1 MKVCILGSTGSIGK
15 QVLDVISQHPDQFD
29 VVALTAHHNIDLL
42 LAQCLVF
49 QPAIAVCV
57 DESAAALLRQR
68 LQENQCRTEVL
79 SGKEALVAVA
89 KDSASDVV
97 VAGIVG
103 AAGLPATYAATVAG
117 KRVLLAN
124 KEALVMSG
132 QIFMDAVV
140 KHGAVLLPVD
150 SEHNALFQCMPAGY
164 LPGQGAPSGVERVI
178 LTASG
183 GPFLTRDLTTFAD
196 ITPAQAVK
204 HPNWAMGAKISVD
217 SATMMNKGLE
227 VIEAHWLFQM
237 PSHKI
242 DVIIHPQSTIHS
254 FLAYVDGSILA
265 QCGVA
270 DMRIP
275 IAHCLAWPARMATN
289 VARLNLWEVGRFD
302 FAPLDEQRFPCLRYA
317 YQALD
322 SGPVATIILNTANE
336 VAVDAFLT
344 QKIPYLRISELVETM
359 LAQLTYAVPT
369 SITDVVAIDQD
380 VRRRM
385 ASHIAAK

>member
-1 MKVCILGSTGSIGK
+1 MKVCILGSTGSIGT
-15 QVLDVISQHPDQFD
+15 QVLDVISQHHDQFD
-29 VVALTAHHNIDLL
+29 VVALTAHRNIDLL
-42 LAQCLVF
+42 LTQCLLYR
-49 QPAIAVCV
+49 PAIAVCV
-57 DESAAALLRQR
+57 DEQAAVVLRQR
-68 LQENQCRTEVL
+68 LQEKQCHTEVL
-79 SGKEALVAVA
+79 SGKDALVAVA

-103 AAGLPATYAATVAG
+103 AAGLPASYAAAVAG
-117 KRVLLAN
+117 KRILLAN

-164 LPGQGAPSGVERVI
+164 LPGQGAPAGVERII

-183 GPFLTRDLTTFAD
+183 GPFLTRDLNSFAD

-227 VIEAHWLFQM
+227 VIEAHWLFQL
-237 PSHKI
+237 PSTKI

-275 IAHCLAWPARMATN
+275 IAHCLAWPKRINTN
-289 VARLNLWEVGRFD
+289 VNRLNLLDVGRFD
-302 FAPLDEQRFPCLRYA
+302 FAQLDEQRFPCLRYA

-322 SGPVATIILNTANE
+322 AGPVATIILNTANE

-344 QKIPYLRISELVETM
+344 QKIPYLRIPQLVEMM
-359 LAQLTYAVPT
+359 LSQLTYAVPT
-369 SITDVVAIDQD
+369 ELADVIAIDQD
-380 VRRRM
+380 VRRIM
-385 ASHIAAK
+385 ASHIATK